1 MQRLRERQEKAHD
14 KVSDLQALR
23 AKRSIEEAERQM
35 RNKEIKELEA
45 KKKQIDEFISFNK
58 KQKLDKEILMV
69 EQASLNELEFKK
81 IIEKQVQDKENEERK
96 IIDRKKLLAVHNFEL
111 RRQIKEKEEDEK
123 MKAREHI
130 EEGRKIKQGNIEEI
144 KRYEEIK
151 KEKLQQLK
159 EMGIDE
165 KYVVDLE
172 KLSVIPTGKLQSL
185 YLKSK
190 DNKKK

>member
-1 MQRLRERQEKAHD
+1 VQRLRERQEKAHD